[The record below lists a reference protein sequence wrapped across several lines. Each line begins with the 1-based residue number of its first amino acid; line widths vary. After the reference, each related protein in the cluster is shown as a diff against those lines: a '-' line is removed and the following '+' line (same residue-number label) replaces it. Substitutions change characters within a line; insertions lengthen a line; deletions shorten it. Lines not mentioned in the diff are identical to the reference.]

1 MAFSVNK
8 FVKTRKMLVG
18 VMMLAV
24 SMGCEAQ
31 EQAIPVPPPADTMAF
46 VPGPVGNVEGYACH
60 VDGLEFRMITVKGGT
75 LRKVVE
81 KAQPID
87 SLGAIVE
94 VKEYPLHDFYIGETE
109 VTQQLWEALMGYN
122 PSRDKGPLKPVQ
134 GVRYVD
140 IGLFLMRLNAITR
153 RHFRLPTEEEW
164 EFAARGGVKSR
175 NTPLAGGYNIEDVG
189 WYCNNS
195 KYERQCERMVH
206 GEWWPGSALRFHR
219 RRRTSAA
226 GWGIPRFRQP
236 LPDRR
241 PSGQSF
247 NALGR

>member
-8 FVKTRKMLVG
+8 FVKTRKMLAG

-81 KAQPID
+81 KAPPVD

-122 PSRDKGPLKPVQ
+122 RDL
-134 GVRYVD
+134 
-140 IGLFLMRLNAITR
+140 
-153 RHFRLPTEEEW
+153 
-164 EFAARGGVKSR
+164 
-175 NTPLAGGYNIEDVG
+175 
-189 WYCNNS
+189 
-195 KYERQCERMVH
+195 
-206 GEWWPGSALRFHR
+206 FHR
-219 RRRTSAA
+219 R
-226 GWGIPRFRQP
+226 
-236 LPDRR
+236 
-241 PSGQSF
+241 
-247 NALGR
+247 

>member
-8 FVKTRKMLVG
+8 FVKTRKMLAG

-109 VTQQLWEALMGYN
+109 VTQQLWEA
-122 PSRDKGPLKPVQ
+122 
-134 GVRYVD
+134 
-140 IGLFLMRLNAITR
+140 
-153 RHFRLPTEEEW
+153 
-164 EFAARGGVKSR
+164 
-175 NTPLAGGYNIEDVG
+175 
-189 WYCNNS
+189 
-195 KYERQCERMVH
+195 
-206 GEWWPGSALRFHR
+206 
-219 RRRTSAA
+219 
-226 GWGIPRFRQP
+226 
-236 LPDRR
+236 
-241 PSGQSF
+241 
-247 NALGR
+247 